1 MKALQTGRFSRV
13 VKKLHKAE
21 KSALDRAV
29 KKIAASPE
37 LGDLKKGDLASV
49 RVYKFKVKA
58 QQYLLAY
65 THDGELMLL
74 TLLAIGT
81 HENFYRDIRKK

>member
-1 MKALQTGRFSRV
+1 MNVVQTSSFRRK
-13 VKKLHKAE
+13 VKKLHAAE

-29 KKIAASPE
+29 RKIVGTPE
-37 LGDLKKGDLASV
+37 LGDLKKGDLAGV
-49 RVYKFKVKA
+49 RVFRFKVKG

-65 THDGELMLL
+65 THDDELMLL

-81 HENFYRDIRKK
+81 HENFYRDLSR